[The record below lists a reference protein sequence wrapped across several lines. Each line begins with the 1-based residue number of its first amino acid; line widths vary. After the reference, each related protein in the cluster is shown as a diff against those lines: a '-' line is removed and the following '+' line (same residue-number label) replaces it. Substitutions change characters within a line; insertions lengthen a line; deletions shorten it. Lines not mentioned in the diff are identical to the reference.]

1 MKEFW
6 NEKFNTKEYIY
17 GKSPN
22 VYLAEKLKELPSGK
36 ILFVAEGEGRNA
48 VFAAKNNWQVEAFD
62 ISNIAKEKAL
72 QYAEES
78 NVEINYSTQDFLEIV
93 YDENSFD
100 AIALIYAHVEK
111 SKRASYFKKIDRLLK
126 TGGFLIAEGFGQDHP
141 NYQKKYPNIG
151 GPKNAELLFSVEE
164 FKESFINYDFLE
176 LQEVE
181 TSLNEGEKHV
191 GKGSVVRMFAKK
203 KL

>member
-1 MKEFW
+1 M
-6 NEKFNTKEYIY
+6 
-17 GKSPN
+17 
-22 VYLAEKLKELPSGK
+22 LKKPK
-36 ILFVAEGEGRNA
+36 ILQIMKLNLSR
-48 VFAAKNNWQVEAFD
+48 
-62 ISNIAKEKAL
+62 
-72 QYAEES
+72 Y
-78 NVEINYSTQDFLEIV
+78 
-93 YDENSFD
+93 
-100 AIALIYAHVEK
+100 
-111 SKRASYFKKIDRLLK
+111 
-126 TGGFLIAEGFGQDHP
+126 HP